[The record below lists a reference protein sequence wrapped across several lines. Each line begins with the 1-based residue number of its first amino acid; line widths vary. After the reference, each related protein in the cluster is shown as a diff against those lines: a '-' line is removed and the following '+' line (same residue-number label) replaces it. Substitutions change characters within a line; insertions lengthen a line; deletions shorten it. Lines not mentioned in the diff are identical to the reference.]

1 MLNLSIISVTFNNF
15 EDLLLTHKSIVGCG
29 LIDEID
35 FFVVNGGTCEKTKN
49 FLIENKIR
57 NVSEPD
63 DGISDAFN
71 KGIAGALKDNIIF
84 LNSGDSLLKAD
95 YIKKAVNFL
104 DSNEQYGFTYGQ
116 IIFRDA
122 IAGDIVIKP
131 HGGLV
136 GQGMPYPHQTM
147 IYRKSV
153 FEKVGKFKLDYRIA
167 MDYEHVCRMQVNKIK
182 GKYID
187 DVPVSIL
194 MDGSGVSVSNEIK
207 GIKENYRA
215 LQENGL
221 LAENKTAFYIK
232 LTKYYGRKTLMVLGL
247 SKLLAIFKKLK
258 YETYQ

>member
-1 MLNLSIISVTFNNF
+1 M
-15 EDLLLTHKSIVGCG
+15 
-29 LIDEID
+29 
-35 FFVVNGGTCEKTKN
+35 
-49 FLIENKIR
+49 
-57 NVSEPD
+57 
-63 DGISDAFN
+63 
-71 KGIAGALKDNIIF
+71 
-84 LNSGDSLLKAD
+84 NSGDSLLKAD
-95 YIKKAVNFL
+95 YIKKAVSFL
-104 DSNEQYGFTYGQ
+104 DSNEDYGFTYGQ

-136 GQGMPYPHQTM
+136 GKGMPYPHQTM

-153 FEKVGKFKLDYRIA
+153 FEKIGKFKLGYRIA

-221 LAENKTAFYIK
+221 LVENKTAFYIK
-232 LTKYYGRKTLMVLGL
+232 LTEVLWSENINGFGT
-247 SKLLAIFKKLK
+247 KQVARNF
-258 YETYQ
+258 